1 MKLKSCLLAGAAL
14 PLVLCA
20 SNANAQVGANPVA
33 PPVFDTIDN
42 HGVELLSTH
51 LSVVLTGISI
61 GPGGPGSLSY
71 NAVSNSSQEQQAEDA
86 YGYLTISGT
95 SSNIYSVVLGS
106 TTETFTLSNGVFTQ
120 NQGRPS
126 TLVYNSG
133 NNTYTYTD
141 ADGTV
146 SVFSYQLSSTNPAS
160 STAKIVSKTF
170 PAGETLNYYYAYNP
184 YVVGGTT
191 TYAYDVQAVTSS
203 LGYQMRFAY
212 AQVNGTQQISSVVLF
227 NMASE
232 TCDPAAA
239 SCNLVGSWPKLT
251 FSQSSGPTGTT
262 FTITDSL
269 NRPTSVLYGSTAET
283 ITYPT
288 GRQVTYQGAV
298 DASGAFAVTSVSDG
312 RGTWFYTHPDPH
324 VTVIYNPDDPNRQA
338 GDFNQMNDEGQLVAV
353 GRGATS
359 PQIYYSYDNQNRVT
373 EVSTTDTTTTSNW
386 VKNVYHYDTYGRI
399 DQVSKVTS
407 QTSQTIPS
415 TIITSSAG
423 YPDLQTCTN
432 LKVCNKP
439 SWTKDANGNQTDYVY
454 NPNNGA
460 VDSMTLPPANPGDPR
475 TQIRY
480 NYATQTASF
489 RDGSGNTISGAPV
502 YRLTST
508 SQCFNTG
515 LTGSTITRVSCA
527 GASDEFK
534 TTISYGTDQALP
546 TGAVS
551 GPADGTYSTTTAA
564 SYYPTGDVKTVDGP
578 VPSSADTTRYYYD
591 TMREI
596 TGVIG
601 VDPDGSGALK
611 YRAAKTTYNGEGQ
624 PILIEAGTAPGQGD
638 GDMSTFAS
646 LQQQAIA
653 YDAQG
658 RARVLRLTVGGT
670 VYQLT
675 QNEYTNA
682 GALSCTAVRM
692 NTSLTDTQLA
702 SGCVQ
707 TNPSNPTSGTYG
719 ADQITQ
725 YIYDTKFRVTDVNT
739 GVGVSGDAATE
750 VHNVYGP
757 MGELQSVKDANNN
770 VTTYEYDI
778 FYRLAKTRFPNP
790 TGGGSSTTD
799 FEQLTHDLAGNVTE
813 KTTRAGTGS
822 VTNWTDYVYD
832 GLNRVKTK
840 TPHSGASNPTSTFQ
854 YDLMGRMTSA
864 VATTTAHTVTT
875 RFQYGSNAQGPYK
888 TDESLI
894 DSYSAGQKFMQY
906 DVAGRR
912 TQLKWGDGFYVS
924 YDYDFASEVTA
935 IRENG
940 GTVIEAFGYDDLGRR
955 TVRTAPLNGT
965 GAAYGY
971 DGASN
976 LTSLSLS
983 GGGSAV
989 SINPLTYNPAGQIMT
1004 RKIDNNNYAWTGA
1017 ANASVSY
1024 SADGQNK
1031 YSNISGS
1038 VPGYDLKGNLSS
1050 TNGVAYTYGIEN
1062 QLMTANPALPS
1073 GGTLTLI
1080 YDAFGRLVYNAN
1092 TARFDY
1098 DGDAMVTEAGV
1109 TGGLSRRYVF
1119 GPAVDEPLV
1128 WYEGTGTST
1137 KRYLDAD
1144 ERGSIIRVTDGSG
1157 ATLAINSYDEYGAPA
1172 TTSAT
1177 YGSRFRYTGQAMIPE
1192 LAMYYYK
1199 ARFYSSTLGRFV
1211 QPDPIGYGGGMNM
1224 YNYVGG
1230 DPVNAF
1236 DPSGLDCTAVGN
1248 VGCDLATTTGTIT
1261 IIGDPNRP
1269 VIGDGPLTID
1279 PRDIIFADAPAGPV
1293 GNGNPNGAPYRQQ
1306 ISITPQNGPLNC
1318 GQAHP
1323 VAAAIADWAD
1333 KISLGSGALAAT
1345 SAGLGLIA
1353 APTGAGFAALEG
1365 VAAVAGLVSTVA
1377 SGVGVVAHL
1386 AEGDKVG
1393 AYLDGAGLVG
1403 GAVAGRL
1410 ATRAYA
1416 ATRTFG
1422 DLSASQ
1428 ARGVRFMSGGIGTG
1442 IGAGT
1447 SLYHCS

>member
-33 PPVFDTIDN
+33 PPVFDTIDSR
-42 HGVELLSTH
+42 GVELLSTH
-51 LSVVLTGISI
+51 LSVVLASISI

-71 NAVSNSSQEQQAEDA
+71 NAVSNSSQEQQSKDA
-86 YGYLTISGT
+86 YGYLTISGST
-95 SSNIYSVVLGS
+95 YSVVHGGS
-106 TTETFTLSNGVFTQ
+106 TETFTLSNGTFTQ

-126 TLVYNSG
+126 KLVYNSG

-146 SVFSYQLSSTNPAS
+146 SVFSYQLSATNPAS
-160 STAKIVSKTF
+160 QIAKIISKTF
-170 PAGETLNYYYAYNP
+170 PAGETLNYYYVYNP
-184 YVVGGTT
+184 YVLNGTT

-203 LGYQMRFAY
+203 LGYQMRLAY
-212 AQVNGTQQISSVVLF
+212 TQVSGIQQLGSVVLF
-227 NMASE
+227 DMASE
-232 TCDPAAA
+232 TCDPTAA
-239 SCNLVGSWPKLT
+239 SCALIGSWPKLT
-251 FSQSSGPTGTT
+251 FSQTSDGSGQPIY
-262 FTITDSL
+262 TITDSL
-269 NRPTSVLYGSTAET
+269 NRTTSVHYAIGPET
-283 ITYPT
+283 ITYPS
-288 GRQVTYQGAV
+288 GRQVTYQGSY
-298 DASGAFAVTSVSDG
+298 DSSGAFVVTSVSDG
-312 RGTWFYTHPDPH
+312 RGTWSYSHPDPH
-324 VTVIYNPDDPNRQA
+324 VTVIINPDNPTQQGADSY
-338 GDFNQMNDEGQLVAV
+338 QMNDQGQLTVV
-353 GRGATS
+353 TMGATN
-359 PQIYYSYDNQNRVT
+359 PRTEYTYDTQNRLT
-373 EVSTTDTTTTSNW
+373 EVQTTDLTNW
-386 VKNVYHYDTYGRI
+386 VKTVYHYDTYGRI
-399 DQVSKVTS
+399 DQTSRVTS

-439 SWTKDANGNQTDYVY
+439 SWTKDANGNQTDYGY
-454 NPNNGA
+454 NVNNGEPDF
-460 VDSMTLPPANPGDPR
+460 VILPLADKTRPSDPR
-475 TQIRY
+475 PQIRY
-480 NYATQTASF
+480 DYATQTAQF
-489 RDGSGNTISGAPV
+489 NNGSGIVSGAPV
-502 YRLTST
+502 YRLTAT
-508 SQCFNTG
+508 SRCFNTG
-515 LTGSTITRVSCA
+515 FSGSVPTRISCA
-527 GASDEFK
+527 NPADEFR
-534 TTISYGTDQALP
+534 TTINYGTDQALP
-546 TGAVS
+546 TTTVS
-551 GPADGTYSTTTAA
+551 GPADGTYSSTTATT
-564 SYYPTGDVKTVDGP
+564 YYPTGDVKTVDGP
-578 VPSSADTTRYYYD
+578 VPGSADTTRFYYD
-591 TMREI
+591 AMRQQ
-596 TGVIG
+596 TGIIG
-601 VDPDGSGALK
+601 PDPDGSGTLK
-611 YRAAKTTYNGEGQ
+611 YRASKTTYNNEGQ
-624 PILIEAGTAPGQGD
+624 PTLIEAGTATGQGD

-646 LQQQAIA
+646 LQQQAVA

-658 RARVLRLTVGGT
+658 RARVQRLTAGGT

-675 QNEYTNA
+675 QNEYTDA

-725 YIYDTKFRVTDVNT
+725 YSYDTKFRVTDVNT
-739 GVGVSGDAATE
+739 GVGVSSDAARD
-750 VHNVYGP
+750 VHNVYGS
-757 MGELQSVKDANNN
+757 MGELQSVTDANNN

-778 FYRLAKTRFPNP
+778 FYRLARTRFPNP

-799 FEQLTHDLAGNVTE
+799 FEQLTYDLAGNVTE

-832 GLNRVKTK
+832 GLNRVKSK

-864 VATTTAHTVTT
+864 VATTSAHTVTT
-875 RFQYGSNAQGPYK
+875 RFQYAGNAQGPYT

-894 DSYSAGQKFMQY
+894 DGYSAGVKVMQS

-912 TQLKWGDGFYVS
+912 AQLKWGDGFYVS
-924 YDYDFASEVTA
+924 YDYDYASEVTA

-940 GTVIEAFGYDDLGRR
+940 GTAIETFGYDDLGRR
-955 TVRTAPLNGT
+955 TSRTAPLNGT

-989 SINPLTYNPAGQIMT
+989 SINPLTYSPAGQIMT

-1050 TNGVAYTYGIEN
+1050 TNGFTYTYGIEN

-1098 DGDAMVTEAGV
+1098 DGDQMVTEAGV

-1172 TTSAT
+1172 TTGAT
-1177 YGSRFRYTGQAMIPE
+1177 YASRFRYTGQAMIPE
-1192 LAMYYYK
+1192 LGMYYYK

-1211 QPDPIGYGGGMNM
+1211 QPDPIGYGDGPNM
-1224 YNYVGG
+1224 YNYVHA
-1230 DPVNAF
+1230 DPINGT
-1236 DPSGLDCTAVGN
+1236 DPSGLADPPTFTITAQMSDCQKSFNCSTSNAIYNSSGPVASIFSPTAMANIYLHIHPIPTHHCQGPPPAPGTGATKQELTNQVHANAAEVGNHEAAWPVDTAIWFKSQVRNKGAWDYKQYNRGFQDFGNYNYGYTGRAVGF
-1248 VGCDLATTTGTIT
+1248 D
-1261 IIGDPNRP
+1261 
-1269 VIGDGPLTID
+1269 
-1279 PRDIIFADAPAGPV
+1279 
-1293 GNGNPNGAPYRQQ
+1293 
-1306 ISITPQNGPLNC
+1306 
-1318 GQAHP
+1318 
-1323 VAAAIADWAD
+1323 
-1333 KISLGSGALAAT
+1333 
-1345 SAGLGLIA
+1345 
-1353 APTGAGFAALEG
+1353 EG
-1365 VAAVAGLVSTVA
+1365 VLLRQAGKA
-1377 SGVGVVAHL
+1377 Q
-1386 AEGDKVG
+1386 
-1393 AYLDGAGLVG
+1393 
-1403 GAVAGRL
+1403 
-1410 ATRAYA
+1410 
-1416 ATRTFG
+1416 
-1422 DLSASQ
+1422 Q
-1428 ARGVRFMSGGIGTG
+1428 A
-1442 IGAGT
+1442 AGT
-1447 SLYHCS
+1447 SQKDWGDPGNGIWGGKAPYGDDPADQKMIKRGIADYDNGC